1 MKQNVKTNNTSKEV
15 ILTESKTMREGYIN
29 NEQYY
34 DVLDKIKAIPYLTKD
49 MVLSSEQ
56 VANYY
61 EVTTEAIKTVIKRHR
76 DELEEDG
83 IITLKGEELKDFKNK
98 VCEVH
103 GEPTKMISNKT
114 TILTILTKRAMLRIG
129 MLLTTS
135 PIAKLVRSHLL
146 DCEEETSQE
155 KQVWIAKREAGKI
168 DRKRMTTAIANYIPE
183 SKHKRFAYPN
193 YTNLIYK
200 VLFGKDA
207 KTMREERGFTKNDAL
222 RDSFTGEELVLVDEA
237 ETIVTALVTLGY
249 EYDFI
254 KTELQRNFIK
264 QLNTEESKKQIINK

>member
-1 MKQNVKTNNTSKEV
+1 MKQNVKTNNTSREV
-15 ILTESKTMREGYIN
+15 ILTESKSMREGYIH

-49 MVLSSEQ
+49 MVVSVEQ
-56 VANYY
+56 IANYY
-61 EVTTEAIKTVIKRHR
+61 EVTKKAIDTVIQRHR

-83 IITLKGEELKDFKNK
+83 ITTMVGEELRDFKK
-98 VCEVH
+98 ILTDTH
-103 GEPTKMISNKT
+103 GEGQLPIGKRTAN
-114 TILTILTKRAMLRIG
+114 LTILTKRAMLRIG

-146 DCEEETSQE
+146 DCEEQTSQE
-155 KQVWIAKREAGKI
+155 QQIWIAKRQAGII

-183 SKHKRFAYPN
+183 GKHKRFAYPN
-193 YTNLIYK
+193 YTNMIYK

-222 RDSFTGEELVLVDEA
+222 RDSFTGDELVLVDEA
-237 ETIVTALVTLGY
+237 ETIVTALVTLGFS
-249 EYDFI
+249 YDYI
-254 KTELQRNFIK
+254 KEQLQNKYIK
-264 QLNTEESKKQIINK
+264 QLGTSNKEVL